1 MAECC
6 INPVAPALANA
17 VANATG
23 VRYRSLPLSPERI
36 YAKLGSSQLVPVS
49 VSMDTKKPTDTAAT
63 VIIGQK
69 VRPGSERDFEAWQ
82 QEMNREASKYPGF
95 IGAEI
100 NPPTAVQAEWVV
112 VYRFDSVAHVQAWIN
127 SATRQE
133 RLAEGQQYFDGPG
146 TQQVVGGGAKATDPL
161 VTVVVSHRV
170 SPEQVDEFLAWQER
184 LRLAESEFPGFRGTE
199 LFRPVKGVQDDWTAM
214 YRYDTAADLD
224 RWLVSK
230 ERRDLL
236 AEGEKFSDFELRT
249 VDNSFGSWFAFDEHG
264 NAGAATVGHQ
274 DVDRGVGGPLPDR
287 RAAHARAVPIEDA
300 AVAGHAGRKPVVQL
314 PHQLRGHAVLR
325 EPAAEAL
332 AATAPG
338 CAEATNELA
347 GHRHRRRRHAVLDG
361 GRSTW

>member
-1 MAECC
+1 
-6 INPVAPALANA
+6 
-17 VANATG
+17 
-23 VRYRSLPLSPERI
+23 
-36 YAKLGSSQLVPVS
+36 
-49 VSMDTKKPTDTAAT
+49 MDTKKPTDTAAT

-82 QEMNREASKYPGF
+82 HEMNREASKYPGF

-170 SPEQVDEFLAWQER
+170 SPEQVDEFLEWQER
-184 LRLAESEFPGFRGTE
+184 LRLAESKFPGFRGTE

-214 YRYDTAADLD
+214 YRFDTAADLD
-224 RWLVSK
+224 RWLVSQ

-264 NAGAATVGHQ
+264 KQAPPPSDTKTSIAVWVGLYPTVVLLTLALSPLKMPLWLGMLVGNLLSSFLISFVAMPYYVNPLLKRWLRPPPNVPKSQ
-274 DVDRGVGGPLPDR
+274 TNWRGIG
-287 RAAHARAVPIEDA
+287 I
-300 AVAGHAGRKPVVQL
+300 VAGVMVFWTVTFYLVTRVFWHL
-314 PHQLRGHAVLR
+314 P
-325 EPAAEAL
+325 
-332 AATAPG
+332 
-338 CAEATNELA
+338 
-347 GHRHRRRRHAVLDG
+347 
-361 GRSTW
+361 